1 MRIKVLFFGPLRDRF
16 GDELALQLEAGQSL
30 ADLRQRLGLG
40 EAAGSV
46 GVAWAVNMEYVPLET
61 VLKDGDEVALIPPVA
76 GGRR

>member
-40 EAAGSV
+40 EAAGSA